1 MIAALT
7 ANHDLLPL
15 VQGCCFQVKHSFYI
29 NRARHLLNPL
39 VCPMYLSFLPSRN
52 MDFYFE
58 DRRTI
63 SNVAGTWDMT
73 THITGI
79 HVKKLIHP
87 RFDFVLVAWG
97 KSRKAFVT

>member
-63 SNVAGTWDMT
+63 SNVAGTWNVGRDHSHNRYPCQEAYPST
-73 THITGI
+73 
-79 HVKKLIHP
+79 L
-87 RFDFVLVAWG
+87 
-97 KSRKAFVT
+97 